1 MRYLAALS
9 LAIRSLPHELRLG
22 SVAVLGLTLALWWR
36 HETVPELLFDQ
47 TTLNELLHHSGGIL
61 LFVGLLTACSLVY
74 PWLLRQPVKLVG
86 LRWVLFG
93 SYLGIFYLLYSQLVT
108 LLFGLPRSQYV
119 AEMSLWYVA
128 LDTRLGVYDV
138 LSAWIAFFLAEPWLG
153 TLVSATYS
161 YLVYIVLGGVLLV
174 SFYSARLAREY
185 LLAGFISLIIA
196 VPVWLLF
203 PGIAPYEL
211 AVTEAFSTLELDAT
225 ITEATDPV
233 RSLYDQFAGTRWAK
247 TTAGWAQYWED
258 ETQGLG
264 HAISVNPSMHI
275 IWGVLLTYYLW
286 RATWWWGTLGLA
298 VALLQAIGTML
309 YLQHY
314 LIDLPVG
321 LIFGGVAIWVAR
333 QLAKR
338 ECSSQQF
345 REEFWFWPLL
355 QSQQVGRWLQRRY
368 RKWRSV
374 DS

>member
-1 MRYLAALS
+1 
-9 LAIRSLPHELRLG
+9 
-22 SVAVLGLTLALWWR
+22 LWWR